1 VAGAELL
8 QPSQNRS
15 ACDLAPVASAGLS
28 PATYGEPNRALIGCN
43 PTNGGFYIFIFFIS
57 IFYKNIFLIW
67 KFTEIYPVRPAA
79 GGPGPARPAAGRQRL
94 ICKKKMKKNCR

>member
-43 PTNGGFYIFIFFIS
+43 PTNGGFFIFFI
-57 IFYKNIFLIW
+57 FYFYFL
-67 KFTEIYPVRPAA
+67 
-79 GGPGPARPAAGRQRL
+79 
-94 ICKKKMKKNCR
+94 